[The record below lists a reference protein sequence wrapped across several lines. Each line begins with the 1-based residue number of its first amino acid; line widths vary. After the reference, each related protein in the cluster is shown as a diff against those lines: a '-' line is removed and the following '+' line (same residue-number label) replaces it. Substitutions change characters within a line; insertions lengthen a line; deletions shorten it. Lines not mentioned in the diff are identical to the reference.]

1 MKGGS
6 VIIYNN
12 HVQKMITKIPDGTL
26 VRGSDSAVF
35 LIEHGKKRPVMD
47 SASFYFYKLMAKKI
61 IPLEDMLLRLYPL
74 GEGVTASGPWAK
86 CAPATV
92 FVKGGGSGI
101 FLWMDNCL
109 FPIQTGEVFRRL
121 RCQMDEIVH
130 VPDSLIHSLPVG
142 HSINASFFLQYP
154 VLNGRLYSSTSGH
167 IYYGERRTLRKVEG
181 PLVFSY
187 FQWSVDQLI
196 YLTHNE
202 FIKSPIGKP
211 VLS

>member
-1 MKGGS
+1 
-6 VIIYNN
+6 
-12 HVQKMITKIPDGTL
+12 MITKIPDGTL

-47 SASFYFYKLMAKKI
+47 SSSFYFYKLMTNKI
-61 IPLEDMLLRLYPL
+61 IPLEDMLLRPYPL
-74 GEGVTASGPWAK
+74 GEGVTAASGPWAK

-92 FVKGGGSGI
+92 FVKGSGSGI
-101 FLWMDNCL
+101 YLWMDSRL
-109 FPIQTGEVFRRL
+109 FPIQSGEVLRRL

-130 VPDSLIHSLPVG
+130 VPDSLVHSLPVG
-142 HSINASFFLQYP
+142 HSISTSFFLQYP
-154 VLNGRLYSSTSGH
+154 VLNGRLYCSPNGH
-167 IYYGERRTLRKVEG
+167 IYYGERRMLRKVEG
-181 PLVFSY
+181 PMVFSY

-196 YLTHNE
+196 YLTQNE